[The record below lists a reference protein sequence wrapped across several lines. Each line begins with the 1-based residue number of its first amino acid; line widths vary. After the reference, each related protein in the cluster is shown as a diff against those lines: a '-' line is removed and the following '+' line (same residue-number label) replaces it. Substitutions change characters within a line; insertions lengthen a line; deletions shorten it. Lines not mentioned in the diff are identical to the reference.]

1 LKASTN
7 KKLPPEVR
15 AVAASWTLASRGL
28 TFELKRA
35 EALLGWPVGQHGLYQ
50 SGLDGVADAA
60 LARYGRTPP
69 IDSAL
74 VVRAL
79 EDATVDTL
87 ARSRTLGIVLG
98 ALEKSSKKPTK

>member
-1 LKASTN
+1 
-7 KKLPPEVR
+7 
-15 AVAASWTLASRGL
+15 
-28 TFELKRA
+28 
-35 EALLGWPVGQHGLYQ
+35 
-50 SGLDGVADAA
+50 
-60 LARYGRTPP
+60 
-69 IDSAL
+69 